1 MSWFLFLLWQY
12 IQYFLLNN
20 FLLMGICFSLCSY
33 TTFGKKIP
41 QHSCNGVRCYN
52 ACKKNNPIR
61 PQRKRLDPKKSV
73 RRVNDG
79 AEICELVGLYILTE
93 IHKNMAFTS
102 VGLYRDDGLAVIRSA
117 SGSSLDRYRK
127 KLITLFQDNELKIT
141 AKTGKTSINFCLNS
155 ESYQPYRKPNDEPL
169 YINRNSNHPPTILSR
184 LPQTIS
190 KRISSLSSNFKLFS
204 RAAPIYNAALENAGY
219 MERVKYDSEINVS
232 KPPRNRKQN
241 IIWYNPPYNKSVSY
255 IGRVFLNLLDKH
267 FHKEHKLN
275 KIFNRNSV
283 KVSYSCTR
291 NIEHIIKN
299 HNRKITESY
308 IEKSAETLCNCK
320 EKNKCPLEGNCLI
333 KNIVYM
339 ATVETET
346 NSSSYVGM
354 TGNSFKTRYY
364 NHFKSFKN
372 KRNKNE
378 TELSKYIWKLKEKE
392 VKHTITW
399 KTLRQSNTCQ
409 RRSGLCN
416 LCIEE
421 KVEILLSKAKPST
434 RLNCRFEVS
443 TCRHVSPPT
452 STAPTSKLIKT

>member
-1 MSWFLFLLWQY
+1 
-12 IQYFLLNN
+12 
-20 FLLMGICFSLCSY
+20 MG
-33 TTFGKKIP
+33 
-41 QHSCNGVRCYN
+41 
-52 ACKKNNPIR
+52 A
-61 PQRKRLDPKKSV
+61 
-73 RRVNDG
+73 NDG

-93 IHKNMAFTS
+93 IHKNIDFTS

-117 SGSSLDRYRK
+117 SGSSLVRYK
-127 KLITLFQDNELKIT
+127 NKLITLFQDNELKIT
-141 AKTGKTSINFCLNS
+141 VKTGKTSKNFLDINFCLNS
-155 ESYQPYRKPNDEPL
+155 EPYQPYKKPNDEPI

-190 KRISSLSSNFKLFS
+190 KRLSLLSSNFELFS

-219 MERVKYDSEINVS
+219 TETVKYDSEINVS
-232 KPPRNRKQN
+232 KPPRNRKRN
-241 IIWYNPPYNKSVSY
+241 IIWYNPPYNKSVSTN

-267 FHKEHKLN
+267 FHKEHRLN

-283 KVSYSCTR
+283 KVRYSCTR

-308 IEKSAETLCNCK
+308 IEKCAETSCNCK

-354 TGNSFKTRYY
+354 TGNSIKTRYY
-364 NHFKSFKN
+364 NHIKSFKN
-372 KRNKNE
+372 KRYKNE

-392 VKHTITW
+392 VEHTITW
-399 KTLRQSNTCQ
+399 KKLRHLTTANDGIYMYVCIYMLFVVCFCYQ
-409 RRSGLCN
+409 RFHICS
-416 LCIEE
+416 
-421 KVEILLSKAKPST
+421 
-434 RLNCRFEVS
+434 FQ
-443 TCRHVSPPT
+443 
-452 STAPTSKLIKT
+452 